1 MWFYKD
7 RVIESIED
15 MPEGTF
21 GFIYEVQHI
30 PTGRRYIGKKVLEFN
45 RTLPPLKG
53 TKRKR
58 KVVKESDWKTYYG
71 SHKEI
76 KDLIKENKQDEFR
89 REILMYVPSK
99 KLLTYYETKFLFI
112 KEVLEP
118 NGNSYINDNILAKFY
133 RKDFRNEAIKTD

>member
-1 MWFYKD
+1 MWFYQDK
-7 RVIESIED
+7 VIDNIED
-15 MPEGTF
+15 MPKGTF